1 VSVGAGPL
9 HRSPAG
15 DRLAA
20 AVATTQGVA
29 VAAVAGVD
37 LTKTLTGRPADR
49 AAALLIAGLALVAAA
64 AFGVLARA
72 LLHRRGWAR
81 SPLLV
86 LELLALPIAWG
97 LAQNRLWW
105 YAVLVGAP
113 AVLVVAALVAGAVA
127 PSERA

>member
-1 VSVGAGPL
+1 MSVGARPL

-15 DRLAA
+15 ARLAA
-20 AVATTQGVA
+20 AVASAQGVA

-49 AAALLIAGLALVAAA
+49 AAAVLIAGLALVAAA

-72 LLHRRGWAR
+72 LLRRRGWAR

-86 LELLALPIAWG
+86 LELLALPVAWG
-97 LAQNRLWW
+97 LAQSGLWL

>member
-1 VSVGAGPL
+1 MSAGARPL
-9 HRSPAG
+9 HRSLAG
-15 DRLAA
+15 ERLAA
-20 AVATTQGVA
+20 AVASAQGVA

-37 LTKTLTGRPADR
+37 LTKTWTGRPADR

-72 LLHRRGWAR
+72 LLRRRGWAR

-86 LELLALPIAWG
+86 LELLALPVAWG
-97 LAQNRLWW
+97 LAQSGLWL

-113 AVLVVAALVAGAVA
+113 AVLVVAALVAGAA
-127 PSERA
+127 TPSERA